1 MQRDNKGTGF
11 FFGEGQA
18 LDLHSILKDI
28 AKQWLALAM
37 LTISAV
43 LLSYAA
49 LSAFHP
55 LDYVSTATIAVSN
68 IDEDENLAPDISSKL
83 TSIMEGDELKNTVLG
98 ELGLREFEGTAT
110 VARLGESNMV
120 KITVKAPSPYICYKE
135 ADLLVRNYIS
145 IAEDLSPYIKPVV
158 LDSPRLPE
166 ELIEPHENLVYA
178 LILGIAVLV
187 IACSV
192 LGFNSYRKQT
202 ASESRDGDLYLNI
215 DLSARPAQVLR
226 DVFHRFCK
234 KAWLYIGAMAVA
246 GVLC

>member
-83 TSIMEGDELKNTVLG
+83 TSIMEGDELKITHI
-98 ELGLREFEGTAT
+98 
-110 VARLGESNMV
+110 V
-120 KITVKAPSPYICYKE
+120 KGYP
-135 ADLLVRNYIS
+135 LLVSQVCRGGVDRGAFTAGKAQGIS
-145 IAEDLSPYIKPVV
+145 FK
-158 LDSPRLPE
+158 
-166 ELIEPHENLVYA
+166 
-178 LILGIAVLV
+178 IL
-187 IACSV
+187 
-192 LGFNSYRKQT
+192 
-202 ASESRDGDLYLNI
+202 
-215 DLSARPAQVLR
+215 
-226 DVFHRFCK
+226 
-234 KAWLYIGAMAVA
+234 
-246 GVLC
+246 